1 MSTQVHTHKTPEPH
15 QCGQD
20 KPRNSVSFAMEK
32 GILGSCAYHEFI
44 ALFCS
49 RITTH
54 QKALSPSSCLQSAH
68 LVTEVACISTAASQI
83 FDLLIS
89 LYNVLLILSH
99 WYLLE
104 WVPIP
109 FSKGSSQPRDQTQ
122 VSCIAGGF
130 VTIWS
135 TREAQFIP
143 TLPYPLVT
151 MSLFSTSVTL
161 LLFCKKVYLYTFFR
175 FHI

>member
-130 VTIWS
+130 VTI
-135 TREAQFIP
+135 
-143 TLPYPLVT
+143 
-151 MSLFSTSVTL
+151 
-161 LLFCKKVYLYTFFR
+161 
-175 FHI
+175 